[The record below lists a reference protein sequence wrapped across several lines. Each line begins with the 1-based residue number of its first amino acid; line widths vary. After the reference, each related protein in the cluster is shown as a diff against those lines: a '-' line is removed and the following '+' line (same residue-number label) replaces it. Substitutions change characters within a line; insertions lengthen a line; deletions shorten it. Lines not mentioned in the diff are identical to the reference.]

1 MKNTLQENMRRF
13 ATKNL
18 NEQIDGDA
26 NNNGYPDKTEKY
38 FSHSNILQNSEMF
51 PSQMEALIG
60 GFRGSLDALIAI
72 VEELKSNDPE
82 WDTELRL
89 LGAMKDMQ
97 SKSQL
102 FRSVPVG
109 KSFNA
114 NDWNSAT
121 RYAKNYLPRKKK

>member
-1 MKNTLQENMRRF
+1 MNKQDLKQLIQEEIQNV
-13 ATKNL
+13 L
-18 NEQIDGDA
+18 G
-26 NNNGYPDKTEKY
+26 EKLTDSH

-60 GFRGSLDALIAI
+60 GFRGSLDALIAV

-82 WDTELRL
+82 WDNELRL

-102 FRSVPVG
+102 FRSFPVG

-114 NDWNSAT
+114 SDWNSAT
-121 RYAKNYLPRKKK
+121 KYAKNYLPRKKK